1 MYYYIVNPA
10 AGGAKINRIQDRLQD
25 RLKRLGIMGEFVKST
40 GPDDVAKLAKIGMD
54 KGFKTIVAVG
64 GDGTINEV
72 MNAILDH
79 ENVAL
84 GIIPTGTT
92 NDLASALG
100 INDWYSATGILA
112 SRKIEEVNLGKV
124 GERFFVTSVSIGFDP
139 KVAGIKRLSRGN
151 IVDRIRFGIGIFK
164 EASTYRPIKAQINID
179 GNYDV
184 EAECFNVIVSNAN
197 FSPFAIK
204 KSKKFEH
211 LLNAVVITKIPGANV
226 LRYGLRSD
234 ATAIELPKI
243 SVFHSKKI
251 KIATKKPVDVTA
263 DGQIIGKTPVT
274 VHVADRT
281 VRVIVSRKRKI

>member
-10 AGGAKINRIQDRLQD
+10 AGGAKINRIQDRLKD

-40 GPDDVAKLAKIGMD
+40 GPEDVAKLARIGID

-72 MNAILDH
+72 MNAILD
-79 ENVAL
+79 NDRVAL

-100 INDWYSATGILA
+100 INDWYSATAILA
-112 SRKIEEVNLGKV
+112 SRKIEEVNLGKIAD
-124 GERFFVTSVSIGFDP
+124 RHFVTSVSIGFDP
-139 KVAGIKRLSRGN
+139 KIAGIKRLSRGN

-164 EASTYRPIKAQINID
+164 EATTYRPIKAQINID

-184 EAECFNVIVSNAN
+184 TAECFNVIVSNSN
-197 FSPFAIK
+197 FSPFSIK
-204 KSKKFEH
+204 SSKKYEN
-211 LLNAVVITKIPGANV
+211 LLNTVVITKIPGSKVLKYGFLANT
-226 LRYGLRSD
+226 SM
-234 ATAIELPKI
+234 IELPKI
-243 SVFHSKKI
+243 SVFHSKNI
-251 KIATKKPVDVTA
+251 TISTKKPVDVTA
-263 DGQIIGKTPVT
+263 DGQVVGKTPV
-274 VHVADRT
+274 HVQMSSKK

>member
-10 AGGAKINRIQDRLQD
+10 AGGAKINRIQDRLKD

-40 GPDDVAKLAKIGMD
+40 GPDDVAKLARIGIE

-72 MNAILDH
+72 MNAILDN
-79 ENVAL
+79 EKVAL

-112 SRKIEEVNLGKV
+112 SRKIEEVNLGRV
-124 GERFFVTSVSIGFDP
+124 GDRYFVTSVSIGFDP
-139 KVAGIKRLSRGN
+139 KIAGIKRLSRGN

-164 EASTYRPIKAQINID
+164 EATTYRPLSATINIEN
-179 GNYDV
+179 NYEV
-184 EAECFNVIVSNAN
+184 SAECFNVIVSNAN
-197 FSPFAIK
+197 FSPFSVKA
-204 KSKKFEH
+204 SKKFTN
-211 LLNAVVITKIPGANV
+211 LLNTVVITKIPGSKV
-226 LRYGLRSD
+226 LKYGFLSN
-234 ATAIELPKI
+234 TSMIELPKI
-243 SVFHSKKI
+243 SVFHSKSI
-251 KIATKKPVDVTA
+251 DIDTKKPVEVTA
-263 DGQIIGKTPVT
+263 DGQVVGKTPV
-274 VHVADRT
+274 HVQMSTRK